1 MSCGQ
6 ILYNLYITGDCTNT
20 NVGEIYVEIT
30 GGTPPYTV
38 YEVTTTGLLPTSG
51 GTTTYSFSGMSAGTY
66 SLAIQDS
73 CISPGPE
80 TIYLNIPIS
89 SGSTISVEDV
99 INTTCGDDN
108 GEITFGFTPFYG
120 YGTGLLY
127 ETTDGYITSGATSTS
142 GLTFTNLSGGT
153 YYIIGDDGGGCTGLS
168 ASVVI
173 LSSST
178 LDYGFYVVDDA
189 SCNVASGSGKIFVTG
204 QTGVAP
210 YTYIWSDGQTGSTA
224 TGLTAGYY
232 SVTVTD
238 SNGCVVTDSVS
249 VNNVPPIGI
258 ASFTTTGS
266 TCFNSN
272 GAVEVTVT
280 GGTAPF
286 FFSGSNGDTIVT
298 FSNTYTF
305 DNLPSGTLVVTV
317 KDAGLCSDTQSISL
331 ITPNGF
337 AVSSISSTNSN
348 CGNNGSINILVNTGS
363 PTGTFTYTILDSSGN
378 TVNTI
383 TVGTN
388 ATFNN
393 LSSDTYTIL
402 IDNNSGCVYTGT
414 TTITNVNLFSITA
427 VTTGTTC
434 GLNNGSIQIL
444 TTTGGT
450 LPYSY
455 QITGYAVSPINSYN
469 NLPSGFYTVTVTDA
483 NGCSQITTT
492 YVGPS
497 SSVFFNLFT
506 VQPVNGNDG
515 EISVFIS
522 SGTPPFTYNWSSNV
536 NSQTGSTVT
545 NLSAGTYSLQV
556 IDSSGC
562 TYTKTVVL
570 NGTILLGNYQVYN
583 ISDTNFINSGI
594 QGRRGIG
601 QMYNEGY
608 FDLTQNDQNCI
619 VNGGEFIIETI
630 VNGETKQN
638 LFYTSTGIYDYP
650 TDTEWTNIVKSA
662 LLSYPDI
669 GEVDIDITKNKITIV
684 NDCKDINKNC
694 NQTKFNTL
702 ADAKVIINLIINYD
716 ISCVQCDIPPITPTP
731 TPTNTLTP
739 TPTPTNTLTP
749 TTTNTLTP
757 TPTNT
762 IQPTVTPTNTIQPTM
777 TPTPSGNFSVFAVIY
792 CCDNIT
798 KKWVILPT
806 STSLGSI
813 IIGTD
818 NQCYEVQSLDP
829 QVPNLSWSGI
839 TFVGDCDACIA
850 SYSCSA

>member
-1 MSCGQ
+1 VSCGQ

-20 NVGEIYVEIT
+20 NVGEIYIEIT
-30 GGTPPYTV
+30 GGTSPYTV
-38 YEVTTTGLLPTSG
+38 YEVTATGLLPTSAA
-51 GTTTYSFSGMSAGTY
+51 TTTYYFSGMSADTY
-66 SLAIQDS
+66 TLAIQDS
-73 CISPGPE
+73 CISPGPD

-89 SGSTISVEDV
+89 SGTSISVESV
-99 INTTCGDDN
+99 TNTICGVDN

-127 ETTDGYITSGATSTS
+127 DTINGYITSGATSTS
-142 GLTFTNLSGGT
+142 GLTFSNLSGGT
-153 YYIIGDDGGGCTGLS
+153 YYIVGDDGGGCTGLS

-173 LSSST
+173 LTSTT

-189 SCNVASGSGKIFVTG
+189 SCNIASGSGKIFVTG
-204 QTGVAP
+204 QTGLDP
-210 YTYIWSDGQTGSTA
+210 YTYLWSNGQTGSTA
-224 TGLTAGYY
+224 TGLTVGFYT
-232 SVTVTD
+232 VTVTD
-238 SNGCVVTDSVS
+238 STGCSATSGTS

-286 FFSGSNGDTIVT
+286 FFSGSNGDTIIT
-298 FSNTYTF
+298 FGNSYTF
-305 DNLPSGTLVVTV
+305 ESLPSGTLTVTV
-317 KDAGLCSDTQSISL
+317 KDAGLCSDTQSVSL

-337 AVSSISSTNSN
+337 AVSSISSTNSI
-348 CGNNGSINILVNTGS
+348 CGSNGSINILVNTGS

-393 LSSDTYTIL
+393 LPSDTYTIL
-402 IDNNSGCVYTGT
+402 IDNNSGCVYTGSV
-414 TTITNVNLFSITA
+414 TITNVNLFTITA
-427 VTTGTTC
+427 VTTNTTC

-483 NGCSQITTT
+483 NGCSQVTTT

-515 EISVFIS
+515 EISAFIS
-522 SGTPPFTYNWSSNV
+522 SGNPPFIYNWSPNV

-556 IDSSGC
+556 VDGYGC
-562 TYTKTVVL
+562 TYNKTVVL

-583 ISDTNFINSGI
+583 ISDTNFVDSGVE
-594 QGRRGIG
+594 GRRGIG
-601 QMYNEGY
+601 QMYNEGF
-608 FDLTQNDQNCI
+608 FDLTDNDLNCI
-619 VNGGEFIIETI
+619 INSGQFIIETI
-630 VNGETKQN
+630 VNGEVKQN

-650 TDTEWTNIVKSA
+650 TDTEWTNIVKST

-669 GEVDIDITKNKITIV
+669 GEVDIDITKNKMTIV

-702 ADAKVIINLIINYD
+702 ADAKVVVNLIINYD
-716 ISCVQCDIPPITPTP
+716 ISCVQCDLPI
-731 TPTNTLTP
+731 
-739 TPTPTNTLTP
+739 
-749 TTTNTLTP
+749 
-757 TPTNT
+757 
-762 IQPTVTPTNTIQPTM
+762 
-777 TPTPSGNFSVFAVIY
+777 S
-792 CCDNIT
+792 
-798 KKWVILPT
+798 
-806 STSLGSI
+806 
-813 IIGTD
+813 
-818 NQCYEVQSLDP
+818 
-829 QVPNLSWSGI
+829 
-839 TFVGDCDACIA
+839 
-850 SYSCSA
+850 